1 MLKQNNEL
9 DPHVLGSENLQRTLT
24 SWSKTKLEFA
34 LVSEKQILEKKMN
47 SPNLSTNWNMALQA
61 TFSRVT

>member
-61 TFSRVT
+61 TVSRVT